1 MNHEQITLANTQIH
15 HVHASGM
22 NGLSYQLYV
31 GLPSDYADSPEKR
44 YPVLYVLD
52 GEWDFKLCLSLVG
65 ALSWEYVI
73 PQAII
78 VGHVYGKN
86 ESAADIE
93 RWRMMNYLPK
103 IDDSNPIGAQRL
115 AEFFRHD
122 VIPLIESSYR
132 CDGDRVLLGCSA
144 GGCFAMHT
152 FCHAPG
158 LFTRIVAASPGLYRE
173 EAQVNALDWEA
184 ALWQRVQSQPNL
196 PLTQR
201 LFMSAGEL
209 EPQRDYSGLK
219 IDTLIIKGEQ
229 HATAKAEGYNRGLRS
244 VFAEP
249 QVTLSQKDCE
259 QIIGQYDLALGDD
272 HTPIAFKLADGDIAM
287 TIDDEPSL
295 EAIQFRALSPTCL
308 IGFRSPFPIRV
319 HFENIEDGRY
329 QRLSVDWPDG
339 KTYYAA
345 RSRQNDKNASG
356 FS

>member
-1 MNHEQITLANTQIH
+1 MNHEQVTLADTQIH

-31 GLPSDYADSPEKR
+31 GLPSGYADSPEKR

-65 ALSWEYVI
+65 GLSWEYVI

-86 ESAADIE
+86 ESAADVE

-115 AEFFRHD
+115 AEFFRND
-122 VIPLIESSYR
+122 AIPLIESSYR
-132 CDGDRVLLGCSA
+132 CDGDRVLIGCSA
-144 GGCFAMHT
+144 GGCFAMHA

-173 EAQVNALDWEA
+173 EAQVNALDWETT
-184 ALWQRVQSQPNL
+184 LWQRVQSQPNL

-209 EPQRDYSGLK
+209 EPQRDMIDPMLNLERTLRKRNYPNLK

-249 QVTLSQKDCE
+249 QVTLR
-259 QIIGQYDLALGDD
+259 
-272 HTPIAFKLADGDIAM
+272 TM
-287 TIDDEPSL
+287 
-295 EAIQFRALSPTCL
+295 
-308 IGFRSPFPIRV
+308 
-319 HFENIEDGRY
+319 
-329 QRLSVDWPDG
+329 
-339 KTYYAA
+339 
-345 RSRQNDKNASG
+345 
-356 FS
+356 